1 MKSRGKYAIIYL
13 LIFVCKNMGEKIK
26 MIEAILFDFDGVLTV
41 DKTGSQSVLRCLSA
55 KTGIAEDALGRE
67 YYKYNKALLY
77 GKMTHRDM
85 WEDFQQAL
93 GKEIPFEILRDA
105 FRNTILDWD
114 MIEYA
119 RELKQNYLLGLI
131 TDNKADRM
139 EEILT
144 WYQLK
149 DLFDAVAVSAQCGYG
164 KQEMPIFEMTLD
176 ALQVKPEAC
185 VFIDN
190 TEKNLVIPRQMG
202 LRTILFDDEN
212 RDMGQFKKELQAIL
226 V

>member
-1 MKSRGKYAIIYL
+1 
-13 LIFVCKNMGEKIK
+13 

-41 DKTGSQSVLRCLSA
+41 DKTGSQSVLRYLSA
-55 KTGIAEDALGRE
+55 QTKIAEDALGKE

-85 WEDFQQAL
+85 WEDFQRAL
-93 GKEIPFEILRDA
+93 GKEIPFEMLRDA
-105 FRNTILDWD
+105 FRNTILDRD

-149 DLFDAVAVSAQCGYG
+149 DLFDAVAVSAQCGFG

-212 RDMGQFKKELQAIL
+212 RDIGQFKKELQAIL

>member
-1 MKSRGKYAIIYL
+1 
-13 LIFVCKNMGEKIK
+13 

-41 DKTGSQSVLRCLSA
+41 DKTGSQSVLRYLSA
-55 KTGIAEDALGRE
+55 QTKIAEDALGKE

-85 WEDFQQAL
+85 WEDFQRAL
-93 GKEIPFEILRDA
+93 GKEIPFETLRDA
-105 FRNTILDWD
+105 FRNTILDRD

-149 DLFDAVAVSAQCGYG
+149 DLFDAVAVSAQCGFG

-176 ALQVKPEAC
+176 ALQVEPEAC

-202 LRTILFDDEN
+202 MRTILFDDEN
-212 RDMGQFKKELQAIL
+212 RDIGQFKKELQAIL

>member
-1 MKSRGKYAIIYL
+1 
-13 LIFVCKNMGEKIK
+13 
-26 MIEAILFDFDGVLTV
+26 MIEAILFDFDGVLAV
-41 DKTGSQSVLRCLSA
+41 DKTGSQSVLRYLSA
-55 KTGIAEDALGRE
+55 QTKIAEDALGKE

-77 GKMTHRDM
+77 GKITHRDM
-85 WEDFQQAL
+85 WEDFQRAL
-93 GKEIPFEILRDA
+93 GKEIPFETLRDA
-105 FRNTILDWD
+105 FRNTILDRD

-149 DLFDAVAVSAQCGYG
+149 DLFDAVAVSAQCGFG

-190 TEKNLVIPRQMG
+190 TEKNLVIPKQMG

-212 RDMGQFKKELQAIL
+212 RDMEQFKKELQEIL
-226 V
+226 AQK